1 MPVILTAVANP
12 AKYFNGIA
20 TNNSSRKEIPSISPI
35 ALNRPI
41 GVAKVV
47 EKFVLKKEALV

>member
-20 TNNSSRKEIPSISPI
+20 TNNSNRKEIPSIKPI

-41 GVAKVV
+41 GVDNIK
-47 EKFVLKKEALV
+47 